1 MPRKH
6 VKGVKIPRPKENAGA
21 ECTVEGCSLTLSSS
35 WSANGECAGCRR
47 WPKAQK
53 LIGTTG
59 VFAMDYGNT
68 QLPFATVFAAMPEP
82 APAIVPPA
90 ATVGATEA
98 RLREERDEAL
108 AALSDARAEAA
119 EQREQVVRVRRAAK
133 EARGEVEAE
142 AAASERFA
150 SRLLEIMARRAL
162 GQKGACSVTAM
173 VKATGCNVTQ
183 IRERLAALEPAI
195 VASDPHL
202 EDDELQS
209 DPKATFALAV

>member
-1 MPRKH
+1 MPR
-6 VKGVKIPRPKENAGA
+6 ASGA
-21 ECTVEGCSLTLSSS
+21 AARCAAVAAAILEWSDEG
-35 WSANGECAGCRR
+35 
-47 WPKAQK
+47 
-53 LIGTTG
+53 
-59 VFAMDYGNT
+59 
-68 QLPFATVFAAMPEP
+68 
-82 APAIVPPA
+82 
-90 ATVGATEA
+90 
-98 RLREERDEAL
+98 REVRVVQ
-108 AALSDARAEAA
+108 A

-202 EDDELQS
+202 EDDELH
-209 DPKATFALAV
+209 AH